1 MNLKAYIFLAALLS
15 LSRPAYGAET
25 MPVQDSS
32 EVSMQTAP
40 VPSGHIVHHFG
51 VRAGGAWLAQT
62 HSFFRGE
69 NEKERRLDRSGSTH
83 LQYSFSFPSG
93 SHFGTIYPTSYQG
106 VGVGF
111 NTFFDKKEIGTPVA
125 LYVFQ
130 GAQIARLA
138 QHFSLGY
145 EWNFGASFGWRP
157 YDEETNGLNM
167 VVGSMI
173 NAYINAGILLSWR
186 PTSVWAVTV
195 GVDVSHFSNGNT
207 KYPNSGVNTVG
218 LRVGA
223 VYSIGEDNVRRPGAR
238 PGPAVYGSNDFRTGR
253 RPFVCDCEDS
263 AKPKARF
270 RNRIVTDVVLY
281 GALRTK
287 GVIYDN
293 TAYIT
298 DGHFGIVG
306 LNVSPMC
313 RLGKCFQ
320 TGISLDVQ
328 YDESANVQNHVA
340 SIETGDDGKNELRF
354 YRPPLREQ
362 LAGGLSLR
370 AELVMPIFTVDIG
383 IGHNVICR
391 GDDLSGFYQIVAL
404 KASVTRRIFIHIG
417 YKLRNFRDPNNLML
431 GIGCRI

>member
-1 MNLKAYIFLAALLS
+1 MKLKAYIFLAALLS
-15 LSRPAYGAET
+15 LAVPAYGAA
-25 MPVQDSS
+25 VRDSS
-32 EVSMQTAP
+32 EVHRTMQTSSEP
-40 VPSGHIVHHFG
+40 FGHIVHRIG

-69 NEKERRLDRSGSTH
+69 NEKERRLDRSGSAH
-83 LQYSFSFPSG
+83 LQYAFSFPSG

-111 NTFFDKKEIGTPVA
+111 NTFWDKKEIGTPVA

-138 QHFSLGY
+138 RRLSLGY

-157 YDEETNGLNM
+157 YDERSNGLNM
-167 VVGSMI
+167 VVGSKI
-173 NAYINAGILLSWR
+173 NAYINAGLLFSWR
-186 PTSVWAVTV
+186 PISALTVTA
-195 GVDVSHFSNGNT
+195 GAEVSHFSNGNT

-218 LRVGA
+218 VRIGA
-223 VYSIGEDNVRRPGAR
+223 VYSIGEDNVRRPGAK
-238 PGPAVYGSNDFRTGR
+238 PGLAAYGANDFRTGR
-253 RPFVCDCEDS
+253 RPFRCDDEGEGRGRS
-263 AKPKARF
+263 GRL
-270 RNRIVTDVVLY
+270 RGRIVTDVVLY

-293 TAYIT
+293 TPYIA
-298 DGHFGIVG
+298 DGRFAIAG
-306 LNVSPMC
+306 LNVSPMY
-313 RLGKCFQ
+313 RFGKCFQ
-320 TGISLDVQ
+320 AGLSLDVQ

-340 SIETGDDGKNELRF
+340 GVETGDDGKNELRF
-354 YRPPLREQ
+354 YRPHLREQ

-383 IGHNVICR
+383 FGHNVVCR
-391 GDDLSGFYQIVAL
+391 GEDLSGFYQIVAL

-417 YKLRNFRDPNNLML
+417 YKLSNFRDPNNLML
-431 GIGCRI
+431 GVGCRI

>member
-1 MNLKAYIFLAALLS
+1 MNLKACILLAALLS
-15 LSRPAYGAET
+15 LSRPAYGAEAI
-25 MPVQDSS
+25 PVKDSS
-32 EVSMQTAP
+32 EVSMQIASK
-40 VPSGHIVHHFG
+40 PSGHIVHHFG

-69 NEKERRLDRSGSTH
+69 NEKARRLDKSGSAH

-93 SHFGTIYPTSYQG
+93 SYFGTIYPTSYQG
-106 VGVGF
+106 VGVSF
-111 NTFFDKKEIGTPVA
+111 NTFFDKEEIGTPVA

-138 QHFSLGY
+138 PRLSLGY

-157 YDEETNGLNM
+157 YDEKTNGLNM
-167 VVGSMI
+167 VVGSKI
-173 NAYINAGILLSWR
+173 NAYINAGVLLLWR
-186 PTSVWAVTV
+186 PTSLWTVTT
-195 GVDVSHFSNGNT
+195 GVEVSHFSNGNT

-223 VYSIGEDNVRRPGAR
+223 VYSIGEDNVRRPGSQ
-238 PGPAVYGSNDFRTGR
+238 PGLAAYGANDFRTGR
-253 RPFVCDCEDS
+253 LPFPGEGGDGIKTGV
-263 AKPKARF
+263 RF

-287 GVIYDN
+287 GVFYDN

-340 SIETGDDGKNELRF
+340 GIETGDDGKNELRF

-362 LAGGLSLR
+362 LACGLSLR

-383 IGHNVICR
+383 IGHNMVCR
-391 GDDLSGFYQIVAL
+391 GADLSGFYQIVAL
-404 KASVTRRIFIHIG
+404 KASVTHRIFIHIG
-417 YKLRNFRDPNNLML
+417 YRLRNFRDPNNLML
-431 GIGCRI
+431 GVGCRI